1 MYGPY
6 NTQRNIPSNE
16 ELKNLDPQKLIDM
29 LKDLKNYKHTVLY
42 YGPMEVKDMTKV
54 VDKYHA
60 LPKKFSADPESRPYK
75 MELTSANEVVIAPYK
90 AKNIYMYQYH
100 NEGKKWTPEHEAM
113 INMFNGY
120 FGGGMN
126 TVVFQELRESRGL
139 AYSAWA
145 SYMTPFRPA
154 DSEFFL
160 TSIISQNDKMNDCIA
175 TFNSIMNNVP
185 QSEKAFEIAK
195 QAEMK
200 RIEASRTTKLNIIYS
215 YLNAKKLGYDYSLQ
229 QKVYNVLP
237 KITLQDLVK
246 FVNENIAN
254 KPFRYIILGDE
265 SDIDMK
271 SLEKIGPVK
280 KLSTEEI
287 FGY

>member
-1 MYGPY
+1 MPAGHQYEEQAT
-6 NTQRNIPSNE
+6 TQ
-16 ELKNLDPQKLIDM
+16 
-29 LKDLKNYKHTVLY
+29 
-42 YGPMEVKDMTKV
+42 
-54 VDKYHA
+54 
-60 LPKKFSADPESRPYK
+60 
-75 MELTSANEVVIAPYK
+75 NEVLIAPYK
-90 AKNIYMYQYH
+90 AKNIFMRQY
-100 NEGKKWTPEHEAM
+100 NNSGTAWTPEREPVAA
-113 INMFNGY
+113 MFNEY

-145 SYMTPFRPA
+145 SYMTPYRPA

-160 TSIISQNDKMNDCIA
+160 TSIISQNDKMTDCIA

>member
-1 MYGPY
+1 MDDFTRKFDLASEKDAEIHEILSTVY
-6 NTQRNIPSNE
+6 RALE
-16 ELKNLDPQKLIDM
+16 EKGYTFASAQIEMVPQTFVTLTEEGDLKNMQKLIDM

-42 YGPMEVKDMTKV
+42 YGPMEVKDMAKV

-75 MELTSANEVVIAPYK
+75 MELTPANEVVIAPYK

-200 RIEASRTTKLNIIYS
+200 RIEARRTTKLNII
-215 YLNAKKLGYDYSLQ
+215 
-229 QKVYNVLP
+229 
-237 KITLQDLVK
+237 
-246 FVNENIAN
+246 
-254 KPFRYIILGDE
+254 
-265 SDIDMK
+265 
-271 SLEKIGPVK
+271 
-280 KLSTEEI
+280 
-287 FGY
+287 

>member
-16 ELKNLDPQKLIDM
+16 QLKNLDPQKLIDM

-42 YGPMEVKDMTKV
+42 YGPMEVKDMAKV

-60 LPKKFSADPESRPYK
+60 LPKKFRADPESRPYK
-75 MELTSANEVVIAPYK
+75 MELTPANEVVIAPYK

-139 AYSAWA
+139 AYNAYAAYVTPSRKGHPEFA
-145 SYMTPFRPA
+145 MTH
-154 DSEFFL
+154 
-160 TSIISQNDKMNDCIA
+160 IISQNDKMMDCIR
-175 TFNSIMNNVP
+175 TFNAIIDTVP
-185 QSEKAFEIAK
+185 QSERAFALAK
-195 QAEMK
+195 QALQK
-200 RIEASRTTKLNIIYS
+200 RIATERTTKTAIFSKYAQAQALGIDYDINRTIYE
-215 YLNAKKLGYDYSLQ
+215 A
-229 QKVYNVLP
+229 LP
-237 KITLQDLVK
+237 KITLQDVVK
-246 FVNENIAN
+246 FEQENMAH
-254 KPFRYIILGDE
+254 KPYRYIILGDE
-265 SDIDMK
+265 ENLDME
-271 SLEKIGPVK
+271 SLGKIGPVK
-280 KLSTEEI
+280 HITTDEI
-287 FGY
+287 FGF